1 MFVSSIFFK
10 HFLFTAFQQRGDI
23 DNFAP
28 GRFLLAHSHTPKGSS
43 LSPHLS
49 TFLKCYLGTRVHI
62 FPSKI
67 TWTNPLELR
76 KNHKIE
82 DIWQLLFDISAH
94 VLLSVSLSSLQGRKM
109 LNIVKLLVSNNI
121 FYSILCKS
129 WYSIMEVITNSAS
142 ANQIIQTNSTEVNG
156 LL

>member
-1 MFVSSIFFK
+1 MFVSSIFLNI
-10 HFLFTAFQQRGDI
+10 FLFTSFQQRGYI

-28 GRFLLAHSHTPKGSS
+28 GRVLLAHSHTPKGSS
-43 LSPHLS
+43 LSPLLS

-62 FPSKI
+62 FSSKI

-94 VLLSVSLSSLQGRKM
+94 VLLSESLSSLQGLKM

-121 FYSILCKS
+121 SYSILCKS